1 MNLNNS
7 IKKYR
12 GEIYKIFK
20 EKKDPENRRPGIRW
34 AFEPIK
40 KETKYLVLGINP
52 SNSYRK
58 VNLVVEKS
66 KHKWSK
72 GKFKTQKEYDYFLS
86 NEKKES
92 EITLLQELAHEH
104 HPHFKKHRDFAKA
117 LKLNDTDYQFFDLFP
132 IWRIK
137 QKDFFDDLK
146 DDEKEKSIKAFKE
159 LVNRHPNLEGLVF
172 FNAGAADFFM
182 KENKIKWNTKEKVD
196 TRKDKDHRGRRNS
209 IIRIGNIDLINKSIN
224 VYGFGIGGYF
234 GHKEIERLA
243 KKSRQLL

>member
-1 MNLNNS
+1 MDSNDS

-20 EKKDPENRRPGIRW
+20 GKKDPENRRPGIRW

-86 NEKKES
+86 NEEKES

-137 QKDFFDDLK
+137 QKDFFDDLT
-146 DDEKEKSIKAFKE
+146 DDEKEKSIKAFKN
-159 LVNRHPNLEGLVF
+159 LINSYSNLEGLLF

-182 KENKIKWNTKEKVD
+182 IENK
-196 TRKDKDHRGRRNS
+196 
-209 IIRIGNIDLINKSIN
+209 KS
-224 VYGFGIGGYF
+224 G
-234 GHKEIERLA
+234 LQ
-243 KKSRQLL
+243 KKR

>member
-1 MNLNNS
+1 MDSNDS

-12 GEIYKIFK
+12 REIYKIFK
-20 EKKDPENRRPGIRW
+20 GKKDPENGRPGIRW

-58 VNLVVEKS
+58 VNLVIGKS
-66 KHKWSK
+66 NHKWFK
-72 GKFKTQKEYDYFLS
+72 DKFKTQKEYDYFLS
-86 NEKKES
+86 NEEKES
-92 EITLLQELAHEH
+92 EITLLQELSHEH

-132 IWRIK
+132 IWRTK
-137 QKDFFDDLK
+137 QKDIFDDLQ
-146 DDEKEKSIKAFKE
+146 DYEKEKSIKAFKE
-159 LVNRHPNLEGLVF
+159 LVNRHPNLEGLLF
-172 FNAGAADFFM
+172 FNAGAANFFM
-182 KENKIKWNTKEKVD
+182 KENKIKWNTKEKVNV
-196 TRKDKDHRGRRNS
+196 RKDHSGTRNS

-234 GHKEIERLA
+234 GPKEIERLA
-243 KKSRQLL
+243 EKSKQLF